1 VALAF
6 AHQTENALFFFSRKP
21 SSPLLEALTSA
32 SAMSSTVAPCCASSN
47 PGRPHVRA
55 SAARCAQVRSYK
67 YTSPDDTLLESLIL
81 NRFWAFAVRA
91 FVPEWVAPNLLTFVG
106 FLHALAAYA
115 LLLAHSP
122 ALDGSAPPWVYVACA
137 ACLFVYQTMDGMDG
151 KQARRVGAGSP
162 LGEVVDHGADAIAS
176 CVYGVFLVDVFGIGW
191 EFAYAPSLGRWPA
204 VCLITYSR
212 AAFALDSVAA
222 AFTGRLPV
230 ARLDAQELQAVIQ
243 LTCLWNAA
251 HGVGFWH
258 RLVAFGAL
266 GVNDPVPLGAMVVL
280 LGAGAGVY
288 ARVKS
293 AAATL
298 RFRKSPHL
306 PAYARGPALIYARV
320 LSFELVL
327 TAAIAHCAHFPLCHV
342 VTTVAFGDC
351 MVRLM
356 HLRVADPEF
365 GPLSSAYCSAYV
377 ALAAC
382 VPAAAGAGDGAG
394 AGSRAWTEEGLAA
407 TCAALVLAAM
417 WEYAALFSTLVAQLT
432 GCLGLPANPFVLAE
446 KSGRRQKGA

>member
-1 VALAF
+1 
-6 AHQTENALFFFSRKP
+6 
-21 SSPLLEALTSA
+21 
-32 SAMSSTVAPCCASSN
+32 MSSTVAPCCAASN

-67 YTSPDDTLLESLIL
+67 YTSPDDSLLESLIL
-81 NRFWAFAVRA
+81 HRFWAFAVRA

-106 FLHALAAYA
+106 FLHAIAAYA

-122 ALDGSAPPWVYVACA
+122 ALDGSAPSWVYVACA
-137 ACLFVYQTMDGMDG
+137 VCLFVYQTMDGMDG

-212 AAFALDSVAA
+212 AAFALDSVAS

-266 GVNDPVPLGAMVVL
+266 GVNDPMPLGVMVVL

>member
-1 VALAF
+1 
-6 AHQTENALFFFSRKP
+6 
-21 SSPLLEALTSA
+21 
-32 SAMSSTVAPCCASSN
+32 
-47 PGRPHVRA
+47 
-55 SAARCAQVRSYK
+55 
-67 YTSPDDTLLESLIL
+67 
-81 NRFWAFAVRA
+81 
-91 FVPEWVAPNLLTFVG
+91 
-106 FLHALAAYA
+106 
-115 LLLAHSP
+115 
-122 ALDGSAPPWVYVACA
+122 VYVACA

-191 EFAYAPSLGRWPA
+191 EFAYVPSLGRWPA

-212 AAFALDSVAA
+212 AAFALDSVAS

-266 GVNDPVPLGAMVVL
+266 DVNDPMPLGVMVVL

-394 AGSRAWTEEGLAA
+394 AGSRAWTEGGLAA
-407 TCAALVLAAM
+407 TCAALVLAVM
-417 WEYAALFSTLVAQLT
+417 WEYAALFSTLAAQLT

-446 KSGRRQKGA
+446 KASRRREKGA

>member
-1 VALAF
+1 
-6 AHQTENALFFFSRKP
+6 
-21 SSPLLEALTSA
+21 
-32 SAMSSTVAPCCASSN
+32 MSSTVAPCCAASD

-91 FVPEWVAPNLLTFVG
+91 FVPEWIAPNLLTFVG
-106 FLHALAAYA
+106 FLHALAAYV

-191 EFAYAPSLGRWPA
+191 EFTHAPSLGRWPA

>member
-1 VALAF
+1 
-6 AHQTENALFFFSRKP
+6 
-21 SSPLLEALTSA
+21 
-32 SAMSSTVAPCCASSN
+32 MSSTVAPCCAASN

-67 YTSPDDTLLESLIL
+67 YTSPDDSLLESLIL
-81 NRFWAFAVRA
+81 HRFWAFAVRA

-106 FLHALAAYA
+106 FLHAIAAYA

-122 ALDGSAPPWVYVACA
+122 ALDGSAPSWVYVACA
-137 ACLFVYQTMDGMDG
+137 VCLFVYQTMDGMDG

-212 AAFALDSVAA
+212 AAFALDSVAS

-251 HGVGFWH
+251 HGVECWH
-258 RLVAFGAL
+258 RLVAFGAFGLDEPMPL
-266 GVNDPVPLGAMVVL
+266 GVMVVL
-280 LGAGAGVY
+280 LGAGAGAY
-288 ARVKS
+288 ARLKS
-293 AAATL
+293 TGATL
-298 RFRKSPHL
+298 AVKMSPHL
-306 PAYARGPALIYARV
+306 PAYSRGPALIYARV

-327 TAAIAHCAHFPLCHV
+327 TAAIAHCSNFPLTHV
-342 VTTVAFGDC
+342 VTTVAFGEC

-365 GPLSSAYCSAYV
+365 KPLSSAYGAAYA

-382 VPAAAGAGDGAG
+382 VPAAAGIG
-394 AGSRAWTEEGLAA
+394 GSGGWSEGGLAA
-407 TCAALVLAAM
+407 TCAALVLAVM
-417 WEYAALFSTLVAQLT
+417 WEYAALFSTLAAQLT
-432 GCLGLPANPFVLAE
+432 GCLGLPANPFVLADG
-446 KSGRRQKGA
+446 KGRRKKGA

>member
-1 VALAF
+1 
-6 AHQTENALFFFSRKP
+6 
-21 SSPLLEALTSA
+21 
-32 SAMSSTVAPCCASSN
+32 
-47 PGRPHVRA
+47 
-55 SAARCAQVRSYK
+55 
-67 YTSPDDTLLESLIL
+67 
-81 NRFWAFAVRA
+81 
-91 FVPEWVAPNLLTFVG
+91 
-106 FLHALAAYA
+106 
-115 LLLAHSP
+115 
-122 ALDGSAPPWVYVACA
+122 
-137 ACLFVYQTMDGMDG
+137 
-151 KQARRVGAGSP
+151 
-162 LGEVVDHGADAIAS
+162 VDHGADAIAS

>member
-1 VALAF
+1 
-6 AHQTENALFFFSRKP
+6 
-21 SSPLLEALTSA
+21 
-32 SAMSSTVAPCCASSN
+32 MSSTVAPCCAASD

-91 FVPEWVAPNLLTFVG
+91 FVPEWIAPNLLTFVG

-151 KQARRVGAGSP
+151 KQARRVGAGGP

-191 EFAYAPSLGRWPA
+191 EFTHAPSLGRWPA

-243 LTCLWNAA
+243 LTCLWNAV
-251 HGVGFWH
+251 HGVECWH
-258 RLVAFGAL
+258 RLVAFGAFGLDEPMPL
-266 GVNDPVPLGAMVVL
+266 GVMVVL
-280 LGAGAGVY
+280 LGAGAGAY
-288 ARVKS
+288 ARLKS
-293 AAATL
+293 TGATL
-298 RFRKSPHL
+298 AVKMSPHL
-306 PAYARGPALIYARV
+306 PAYSRGPALIYARV

-327 TAAIAHCAHFPLCHV
+327 TAAIAHCSNFPLTHV
-342 VTTVAFGDC
+342 VTTVAFGEC

-365 GPLSSAYCSAYV
+365 KPLSSAYGAAYA

-382 VPAAAGAGDGAG
+382 VPAAAGIG
-394 AGSRAWTEEGLAA
+394 GSGGWSEGGLAA
-407 TCAALVLAAM
+407 TCAALVLAVM
-417 WEYAALFSTLVAQLT
+417 WEYAALFSTLAAQLT
-432 GCLGLPANPFVLAE
+432 GCLGLPANPFVLADG
-446 KSGRRQKGA
+446 KGRRKKGA

>member
-1 VALAF
+1 MHQRTFRKRFIFSFRQTLVA
-6 AHQTENALFFFSRKP
+6 TP
-21 SSPLLEALTSA
+21 GSA
-32 SAMSSTVAPCCASSN
+32 QPAMSSTVAPCCAASD

-91 FVPEWVAPNLLTFVG
+91 FVPEWIAPNLLTFVG

-151 KQARRVGAGSP
+151 KQARRVGAGGP

-191 EFAYAPSLGRWPA
+191 EFAYVPSLGRWPA

-212 AAFALDSVAA
+212 AAFALDSVAS

-266 GVNDPVPLGAMVVL
+266 DVNDPMPLGVMVVL

>member
-1 VALAF
+1 
-6 AHQTENALFFFSRKP
+6 
-21 SSPLLEALTSA
+21 
-32 SAMSSTVAPCCASSN
+32 MSSTVAPCCAASN

-67 YTSPDDTLLESLIL
+67 YTSPDDSLLESLIL
-81 NRFWAFAVRA
+81 HRFWAFAVRA

-106 FLHALAAYA
+106 FLHAIAAYA

-122 ALDGSAPPWVYVACA
+122 ALDGSAPSWVYVACA
-137 ACLFVYQTMDGMDG
+137 VCLFVYQTMDGMDG

-191 EFAYAPSLGRWPA
+191 ESAYAPSLGRWPA

>member
-1 VALAF
+1 
-6 AHQTENALFFFSRKP
+6 
-21 SSPLLEALTSA
+21 
-32 SAMSSTVAPCCASSN
+32 MSSTVAPCCAASD

-67 YTSPDDTLLESLIL
+67 YTSPDDTFLESLIL

-191 EFAYAPSLGRWPA
+191 ESAYAPSLGRWPA

-212 AAFALDSVAA
+212 AAFALDSVAS

-266 GVNDPVPLGAMVVL
+266 GVNDPIPLGVMVVL

>member
-1 VALAF
+1 MALAF
-6 AHQTENALFFFSRKP
+6 AHHTENALFFFSRKP

-32 SAMSSTVAPCCASSN
+32 PAMSSTVAPCCASSN

-55 SAARCAQVRSYK
+55 SAARCAHVRSYK
-67 YTSPDDTLLESLIL
+67 YTSPEDSLFESLIL
-81 NRFWAFAVRA
+81 HRFWAFAVRA
-91 FVPEWVAPNLLTFVG
+91 FIPEWVAPNLMTFVG

-115 LLLAHSP
+115 LLLAYSP
-122 ALDGSAPPWVYVACA
+122 ALDGSAPAWVYVACA

-191 EFAYAPSLGRWPA
+191 DFKHAPSLGRWPA
-204 VCLITYSR
+204 VFLITYSR

-230 ARLDAQELQAVIQ
+230 ARLDAQELQVVIQ

-251 HGVGFWH
+251 HGVGYWH
-258 RLVAFGAL
+258 RLVKFGAL
-266 GVNDPVPLGAMVVL
+266 GLDDPMPLGVMVVL

-288 ARVKS
+288 ARLKS
-293 AAATL
+293 AGATL
-298 RFRKSPHL
+298 SQKTSPHL
-306 PAYARGPALIYARV
+306 PAYKRGPAIIYARV

-327 TAAIAHCAHFPLCHV
+327 TAAIAHCANFPLCHV
-342 VTTVAFGDC
+342 VTTVAFGEC

-365 GPLSSAYCSAYV
+365 NPLSSAYCSAYV

-382 VPAAAGAGDGAG
+382 VPAAAGVSNASGNGNG
-394 AGSRAWTEEGLAA
+394 WSEGGLAA
-407 TCAALVLAAM
+407 TCAALILAVM
-417 WEYAALFSTLVAQLT
+417 WEYAALFSTLAAQLT
-432 GCLGLPANPFVLAE
+432 GCLGLPANPFVLADA
-446 KSGRRQKGA
+446 SARRAKRE

>member
-1 VALAF
+1 
-6 AHQTENALFFFSRKP
+6 
-21 SSPLLEALTSA
+21 
-32 SAMSSTVAPCCASSN
+32 MSSTVAPCCAASD

-81 NRFWAFAVRA
+81 HRFWAFAVRA
-91 FVPEWVAPNLLTFVG
+91 FVPEWIAPNLLTFVG

-191 EFAYAPSLGRWPA
+191 EFAYVPSLGRWPA

-212 AAFALDSVAA
+212 AAFALDSVAS

-266 GVNDPVPLGAMVVL
+266 DVNDPMPLGVMVVL

-407 TCAALVLAAM
+407 TCAALVLAVM
-417 WEYAALFSTLVAQLT
+417 WEYAALFSTLAAQLT

>member
-1 VALAF
+1 
-6 AHQTENALFFFSRKP
+6 
-21 SSPLLEALTSA
+21 
-32 SAMSSTVAPCCASSN
+32 MSSTVAPCCAASN

-122 ALDGSAPPWVYVACA
+122 ALDGSAPSWVYVACA
-137 ACLFVYQTMDGMDG
+137 VCLFVYQTMDGMDG

-191 EFAYAPSLGRWPA
+191 ESAYAPSLGRWPA

-251 HGVGFWH
+251 HGVECWH
-258 RLVAFGAL
+258 RLVAFGAFGLDEPMPL
-266 GVNDPVPLGAMVVL
+266 GVMVVL
-280 LGAGAGVY
+280 LGAGAGAY
-288 ARVKS
+288 ARLKS
-293 AAATL
+293 TGATL
-298 RFRKSPHL
+298 AVKMSPHL
-306 PAYARGPALIYARV
+306 PAYSRGPALIYARV

-327 TAAIAHCAHFPLCHV
+327 TAAIAHCSNFPLTHV
-342 VTTVAFGDC
+342 VTTVAFGEC

-365 GPLSSAYCSAYV
+365 KPLSSAYGAAYA

-382 VPAAAGAGDGAG
+382 VPAAAGIG
-394 AGSRAWTEEGLAA
+394 GSGGWSEGGLAA
-407 TCAALVLAAM
+407 TCAALVLAVM
-417 WEYAALFSTLVAQLT
+417 WEYAALFSTLAAQLT
-432 GCLGLPANPFVLAE
+432 GCLGLPANPFVLADG
-446 KSGRRQKGA
+446 KGRRKKGA

>member
-1 VALAF
+1 MPTRKRFIFSSRQTLVA
-6 AHQTENALFFFSRKP
+6 TP
-21 SSPLLEALTSA
+21 GSA
-32 SAMSSTVAPCCASSN
+32 QPAMSSTVAPCCAASD

-191 EFAYAPSLGRWPA
+191 DFKHAPSLGRWPA
-204 VCLITYSR
+204 VFLITYSR

-230 ARLDAQELQAVIQ
+230 ARLDAQELQVVIQ

>member
-1 VALAF
+1 
-6 AHQTENALFFFSRKP
+6 
-21 SSPLLEALTSA
+21 
-32 SAMSSTVAPCCASSN
+32 MSSTVAPCCAASD

-106 FLHALAAYA
+106 LLHALAAYA

-122 ALDGSAPPWVYVACA
+122 ALDGSAPSWVYVACA
-137 ACLFVYQTMDGMDG
+137 VCLFVYQTMDGMDG

-191 EFAYAPSLGRWPA
+191 ESAYAPSLGRWPA

-258 RLVAFGAL
+258 RLVAVGAL

-394 AGSRAWTEEGLAA
+394 AGSSAWTEEGLAA

>member
-1 VALAF
+1 
-6 AHQTENALFFFSRKP
+6 
-21 SSPLLEALTSA
+21 
-32 SAMSSTVAPCCASSN
+32 MSSTVAPCCAASD

-91 FVPEWVAPNLLTFVG
+91 FVPEWIAPNLLTFVG

-151 KQARRVGAGSP
+151 KQARRIGAGGP

-212 AAFALDSVAA
+212 AAFALDSVAS

-266 GVNDPVPLGAMVVL
+266 GVNDPMPLGVMVVL
-280 LGAGAGVY
+280 LGAGAEQHHHDAQGHGVVY
-288 ARVKS
+288 AERAERHESVPEPDAVRGVPQARQLDDRLQLLRVEARDGQ
-293 AAATL
+293 AARERGGDGVERERGAAVGDQT
-298 RFRKSPHL
+298 H
-306 PAYARGPALIYARV
+306 RGPPPEARRV
-320 LSFELVL
+320 RELPPDAEDVHQEN
-327 TAAIAHCAHFPLCHV
+327 AVDAGRDGVRAV
-342 VTTVAFGDC
+342 VHDLAQRAPRADAT
-351 MVRLM
+351 RLLPV
-356 HLRVADPEF
+356 HPVHR
-365 GPLSSAYCSAYV
+365 
-377 ALAAC
+377 
-382 VPAAAGAGDGAG
+382 
-394 AGSRAWTEEGLAA
+394 
-407 TCAALVLAAM
+407 LVH
-417 WEYAALFSTLVAQLT
+417 E
-432 GCLGLPANPFVLAE
+432 
-446 KSGRRQKGA
+446 

>member
-1 VALAF
+1 
-6 AHQTENALFFFSRKP
+6 
-21 SSPLLEALTSA
+21 
-32 SAMSSTVAPCCASSN
+32 MSSTVAPCCAASN

-67 YTSPDDTLLESLIL
+67 YTSPDDSLLESLIL
-81 NRFWAFAVRA
+81 HRFWAFAVRA

-106 FLHALAAYA
+106 FLHAIAAYA

-122 ALDGSAPPWVYVACA
+122 ALDGSAPSWVYVACA
-137 ACLFVYQTMDGMDG
+137 VCLFVYQTMDGMDG

-266 GVNDPVPLGAMVVL
+266 GVNDPMPLGVMVVL
-280 LGAGAGVY
+280 LGAGAGAY
-288 ARVKS
+288 ARLKS
-293 AAATL
+293 TAATL
-298 RFRKSPHL
+298 AAKTSPHL
-306 PAYARGPALIYARV
+306 PAYSRGPALIYARV

-327 TAAIAHCAHFPLCHV
+327 TAATAHCANFPLTHV
-342 VTTVAFGDC
+342 VTTVAFGEC

-356 HLRVADPEF
+356 HLRVADPDF
-365 GPLSSAYCSAYV
+365 KPLSSAYGAAYV

-382 VPAAAGAGDGAG
+382 VPAAAGRNG
-394 AGSRAWTEEGLAA
+394 GSGGWSEGGLAA
-407 TCAALVLAAM
+407 TCAALILAVM
-417 WEYAALFSTLVAQLT
+417 WEYAALFSTLAAQLT
-432 GCLGLPANPFVLAE
+432 GCLGLPANPFALAGRE
-446 KSGRRQKGA
+446 GRREKGA

>member
-1 VALAF
+1 
-6 AHQTENALFFFSRKP
+6 
-21 SSPLLEALTSA
+21 
-32 SAMSSTVAPCCASSN
+32 MSSTVAPCCAASD

-91 FVPEWVAPNLLTFVG
+91 FVPEWIAPNLLTFVG

-151 KQARRVGAGSP
+151 KQARRVGAGGP

-176 CVYGVFLVDVFGIGW
+176 CLYGVFLVDVFGIGW

-212 AAFALDSVAA
+212 AAFALDCVAS

-266 GVNDPVPLGAMVVL
+266 GVNDPMPLGVMVVL

>member
-1 VALAF
+1 
-6 AHQTENALFFFSRKP
+6 
-21 SSPLLEALTSA
+21 
-32 SAMSSTVAPCCASSN
+32 MSSTVAPCCAASN

-67 YTSPDDTLLESLIL
+67 YTSPDDSLLESLIL
-81 NRFWAFAVRA
+81 HRFWAFAVRA

-106 FLHALAAYA
+106 FLHAIAAYA

-122 ALDGSAPPWVYVACA
+122 ALDGSAPSWVYVACA
-137 ACLFVYQTMDGMDG
+137 VCLFVYQTMDGMDG

-212 AAFALDSVAA
+212 AAFALDSVAS

-251 HGVGFWH
+251 HGVECWH
-258 RLVAFGAL
+258 RLVAFGAFGLDEPMPL
-266 GVNDPVPLGAMVVL
+266 GVMVVL
-280 LGAGAGVY
+280 LGAGAGAY
-288 ARVKS
+288 ARLKS
-293 AAATL
+293 TGATL
-298 RFRKSPHL
+298 AVKMSPHL
-306 PAYARGPALIYARV
+306 PGYSRGPALIYARV

-327 TAAIAHCAHFPLCHV
+327 TAAIAHCSNFPLTHV
-342 VTTVAFGDC
+342 VTTVAFGEC

-365 GPLSSAYCSAYV
+365 KPLSSAYGAAYA

-382 VPAAAGAGDGAG
+382 VPAAAGIG
-394 AGSRAWTEEGLAA
+394 GSGGWSEGGLAA
-407 TCAALVLAAM
+407 TCAALVLAVM
-417 WEYAALFSTLVAQLT
+417 WEYAALFSTLAAQLT
-432 GCLGLPANPFVLAE
+432 GCLGLPANPFVLADG
-446 KSGRRQKGA
+446 KGRRKKGA

>member
-1 VALAF
+1 
-6 AHQTENALFFFSRKP
+6 
-21 SSPLLEALTSA
+21 
-32 SAMSSTVAPCCASSN
+32 MSSTVAPCCAASD

-91 FVPEWVAPNLLTFVG
+91 FVPEWIAPNLLTFVG

-151 KQARRVGAGSP
+151 KQARRVGAGGP

-212 AAFALDSVAA
+212 AAFALDSVAS

-266 GVNDPVPLGAMVVL
+266 GVNDPMPLGVMVVL

-306 PAYARGPALIYARV
+306 PAYARGPAHLAR
-320 LSFELVL
+320 
-327 TAAIAHCAHFPLCHV
+327 
-342 VTTVAFGDC
+342 
-351 MVRLM
+351 
-356 HLRVADPEF
+356 
-365 GPLSSAYCSAYV
+365 
-377 ALAAC
+377 AC
-382 VPAAAGAGDGAG
+382 
-394 AGSRAWTEEGLAA
+394 
-407 TCAALVLAAM
+407 
-417 WEYAALFSTLVAQLT
+417 
-432 GCLGLPANPFVLAE
+432 
-446 KSGRRQKGA
+446 

>member
-1 VALAF
+1 
-6 AHQTENALFFFSRKP
+6 
-21 SSPLLEALTSA
+21 
-32 SAMSSTVAPCCASSN
+32 MSSTVAPCCAASD

-106 FLHALAAYA
+106 LLHALAAYA

-122 ALDGSAPPWVYVACA
+122 ALDGSAPSWVYVACA
-137 ACLFVYQTMDGMDG
+137 VCLFVYQTMDGMDG

-258 RLVAFGAL
+258 RLVAVGAL

-394 AGSRAWTEEGLAA
+394 AGSSAWTEEGLAA